1 MSFASNARGK
11 LEKNE
16 ASGYQITE
24 VVLRPKLVVRYAR
37 DLERAARLMQKA
49 ERNCLISNSIKTVV
63 KLEPEINSDISDV
76 LA

>member
-1 MSFASNARGK
+1 MS
-11 LEKNE
+11 
-16 ASGYQITE
+16 
-24 VVLRPKLVVRYAR
+24 VRYAR